1 MKSFHYLAALVL
13 FLPGAARAGNM
24 ETFRDPEF
32 GLLTWKFVENGF
44 SLQLIQLL
52 PDYVQALYSSRGL
65 GSDVAESIRG
75 FCVFGS
81 VIRNDTNEQLAYRVA
96 EWRYITPDGKSHPL
110 KTKSEWLEQWKEM
123 GSTYMWSI
131 LPDDQV
137 FEPGDWSQGFTTVAL
152 APESVFDLVVN
163 WRVGDER
170 HESTLSGLRCAPA
183 RAPLR

>member
-1 MKSFHYLAALVL
+1 MKGFVYLVALAL
-13 FLPGAARAGNM
+13 FLPGAAQAGKM
-24 ETFRDPEF
+24 QSFRDAES
-32 GLLTWKFVENGF
+32 GLLTWKFVEDGF
-44 SLQLIQLL
+44 SLQLIQLP

-65 GSDVAESIRG
+65 SPGVAESLRG

-81 VIRNDTNEQLAYRVA
+81 VIRNDTDRRLAYRVA
-96 EWRYITPDGKSHPL
+96 EWRYITPDGNSHPL
-110 KTKSEWLEQWKEM
+110 KTKSEWLAQWKGM

-152 APESVFDLVVN
+152 APESVFDLVVR
-163 WRVGDER
+163 WRLGDER

-183 RAPLR
+183 QAPLR